1 MLVLKSLLDA
11 FVCFWFFFRSCMKL
25 NSVMMSNTLDTGHP
39 LSHMV
44 SPTLKLQ
51 THYGASDMVTQTR
64 VQPRHEPGH
73 LTATFRQAFVAPK
86 GGISGSARN
95 AGPMRCMEKWA
106 SHGWPSRFFPS
117 WCCW

>member
-1 MLVLKSLLDA
+1 
-11 FVCFWFFFRSCMKL
+11 MKL

-95 AGPMRCMEKWA
+95 AA
-106 SHGWPSRFFPS
+106 HAVHGKMSES
-117 WCCW
+117 WVTKLVFSIVVLLIVVLIFSENQRKTKEINLEIS